1 MNIWIIILGIVQGI
15 TEFLPISSTA
25 HLILIPYFAKIPDF
39 GLTFNVGIHLGTL
52 LAVFIYF
59 LKDWWE
65 LFLSIFKGGEK
76 RKLLGL
82 IILASIPAGVFGV
95 LLDPIIEK
103 FSEPQTYPFAIWI
116 ILLGVVVFGFI
127 FLILEK
133 YSRKNL
139 EIKNLNIKKAL
150 TIGFWQVLALFPGVS
165 RSGSTIAG
173 GMFTGL
179 RRDEA
184 TKFSFYLSLPIIG
197 GAVLFKM
204 LDLLKGESN
213 GEFSLILYGTTI
225 SFIVGI
231 LSIHLLLNYVKRASL
246 KVFAYYRFILAISI
260 FLAYFEFQLPSIIV
274 FCFAI
279 IYLIYM
285 MLFKEKI
292 IKKF

>member
-1 MNIWIIILGIVQGI
+1 MDIWIVILGIVQGI

-25 HLILIPYFAKIPDF
+25 HLILIPYFARIPDF

-59 LKDWWE
+59 IKDWWE

-82 IILASIPAGVFGV
+82 IILASIPAGVLGV
-95 LLDPIIEK
+95 LLDPIVEK
-103 FSEPQTYPFAIWI
+103 FSEPQTYSFAIWV
-116 ILLGVVVFGFI
+116 ILLGVVIFGLI

-139 EIKNLNIKKAL
+139 GVKDLNTKKAL
-150 TIGFWQVLALFPGVS
+150 TIGLWQVLALFPGVS

-184 TKFSFYLSLPIIG
+184 TRFSFYLSLPIIS
-197 GAVLFKM
+197 GAVLFKIT
-204 LDLLKGESN
+204 DLLKSESN
-213 GEFSLILYGTTI
+213 GELILILYGAII

-231 LSIHLLLNYVKRASL
+231 LSIHLLLSYVKRASL
-246 KVFAYYRFILAISI
+246 RVFAYYRFILTFSI
-260 FLAYFEFQLPSIIV
+260 LLAYFKFQTLSIIV
-274 FCFAI
+274 FCLAVV
-279 IYLIYM
+279 YLIYM
-285 MLFKEKI
+285 MLFQR
-292 IKKF
+292 KKY

>member
-1 MNIWIIILGIVQGI
+1 MNIWIVILGIVQGI

-52 LAVFIYF
+52 LAVLIYF
-59 LKDWWE
+59 IKDWWE
-65 LFLSIFKGGEK
+65 LFISIFKGGEK

-82 IILASIPAGVFGV
+82 IILASIPAGILGV
-95 LLDPIIEK
+95 ILDPIIEK

-116 ILLGVVVFGFI
+116 ILSGVVIFGFV

-133 YSRKNL
+133 FSQKKL
-139 EIKNLNIKKAL
+139 EIRHLDIKKAL

-179 RRDEA
+179 KRDEA

-204 LDLLKGESN
+204 LDLFKGESN
-213 GEFSLILYGTTI
+213 GEINLILYGATI

-231 LSIHLLLNYVKRASL
+231 ISIHLLLNYVKKSSL
-246 KVFAYYRFILAISI
+246 KVFANYRFILAISI
-260 FLAYFEFQLPSIIV
+260 LLAYFKLHSLSIIFLGIAV
-274 FCFAI
+274 F
-279 IYLIYM
+279 YLFY
-285 MLFKEKI
+285 KI
-292 IKKF
+292 LLVKKN